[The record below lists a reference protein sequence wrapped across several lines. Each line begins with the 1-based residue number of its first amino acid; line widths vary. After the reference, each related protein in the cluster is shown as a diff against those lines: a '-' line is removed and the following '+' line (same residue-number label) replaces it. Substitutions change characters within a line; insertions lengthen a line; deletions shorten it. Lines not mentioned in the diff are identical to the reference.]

1 MWWLFVVSALIEV
14 AAGGISLFSPS
25 SIPSFSKVKKEK
37 RDPGVHPKIKINNT
51 SIIN

>member
-1 MWWLFVVSALIEV
+1 VVSALIEV

-25 SIPSFSKVKKEK
+25 SIPSFSKVSLWVPPQNQ
-37 RDPGVHPKIKINNT
+37 DQPAA